1 VDDEWSPLGA
11 TEVHYLRSP
20 GGAEFKIFIGH
31 CDGAADRD
39 AQVLYL
45 FDANGYFGGAV
56 DLVRVM
62 QLSRHLPPLLVV
74 GIGYRA
80 TILADTMERRTFDL
94 TPSSDPYFASLF
106 PEQSRM
112 GGAAAL
118 LEFIETDLKPWVNDA
133 YGVSSHGA
141 CYFGH
146 SLGGLFGT
154 WVLLNA
160 PATFGTYIIGSPSL
174 WWNDDQ
180 VLKDAQHIVV
190 PLRPPPGAVYFG
202 VGAFETHQGRVR
214 EAANLPEPERSKA
227 SDRYVDMVADTER
240 MVDLVRPR
248 IDGVDLYFDIFPN
261 EFHITVPFLILSRGL
276 RRVLGAPL

>member
-1 VDDEWSPLGA
+1 
-11 TEVHYLRSP
+11 
-20 GGAEFKIFIGH
+20 
-31 CDGAADRD
+31 
-39 AQVLYL
+39 
-45 FDANGYFGGAV
+45 
-56 DLVRVM
+56 
-62 QLSRHLPPLLVV
+62 
-74 GIGYRA
+74 
-80 TILADTMERRTFDL
+80 
-94 TPSSDPYFASLF
+94 
-106 PEQSRM
+106 M

-118 LEFIETDLKPWVNDA
+118 LEFIETDLKPWIDDT
-133 YGVSSHGA
+133 YGVSSQDA

-154 WVLLNA
+154 WVLLKT

-180 VLKDAQHIVV
+180 VLEEAQKMTV
-190 PLRPPPGAVYFG
+190 PLRPPPRAVYFG

-240 MVDLVRPR
+240 MVDLVRQR